1 MDDRGRVVRWRGGP
15 FLCEVE
21 SHAARLPRRPAAPP
35 PGCPAALLPGCPAA
49 RPPRR
54 PAARLPGCPA
64 ARPPCCPAA
73 LLPGRLPLKTKKAR
87 SASHHGPGLK
97 IRIGN

>member
-35 PGCPAALLPGCPAA
+35 PGCPAAPPPGCPAA
-49 RPPRR
+49 RLPRRPAAPPPRR
-54 PAARLPGCPA
+54 PATRLPSE
-64 ARPPCCPAA
+64 R
-73 LLPGRLPLKTKKAR
+73 KKAR
-87 SASHHGPGLK
+87 GASHHGL
-97 IRIGN
+97 